1 MKKYVA
7 CATKLGV
14 DLAVCEFF
22 PQLEDNNLCD
32 DVATEEMTNTSST
45 QMLSAIANFTTD
57 SDPHFSKTVCSAK
70 EKSINEVAF
79 LNSYRSIIILILCAT
94 FMREISL
101 EVTGIL
107 PNLLT
112 SLSGG
117 TPLVVTGM
125 YSYLTVCTSEKN
137 RTFRFACAAVVIAT
151 IPIGANFFS
160 GFLFKSLGFVKLCLL
175 CIVTDSIGLMY
186 GLFVLKEPTEIS
198 DNSAV
203 QEKESRPNQNGGTSN
218 ESWRKLFDF
227 TLVIDCIQVLT
238 RKRNFNLRLIVI
250 LTVVVYF
257 INYGSLGDAE
267 SAAILAYLRF
277 NWITNLGTWI
287 SYDLATTLLG
297 TLLAMGVLSKRFGV
311 SDFLIC
317 VFSVCFTLVGKPI
330 MAYAVSA
337 VKPHLYY
344 VATSIDV
351 FEGSKTVAIRSIVS
365 KLVEQ
370 HEIVRTFTVYEC
382 GDSLIG
388 TNADDCMLHG
398 HWKQST
404 QHIGTTGTTVSHEK
418 LNRESFDLIVLQQ

>member
-1 MKKYVA
+1 
-7 CATKLGV
+7 
-14 DLAVCEFF
+14 
-22 PQLEDNNLCD
+22 
-32 DVATEEMTNTSST
+32 
-45 QMLSAIANFTTD
+45 
-57 SDPHFSKTVCSAK
+57 
-70 EKSINEVAF
+70 
-79 LNSYRSIIILILCAT
+79 
-94 FMREISL
+94 
-101 EVTGIL
+101 
-107 PNLLT
+107 
-112 SLSGG
+112 
-117 TPLVVTGM
+117 M

-186 GLFVLKEPTEIS
+186 GLFILKEPTEIS
-198 DNSAV
+198 DNTTV
-203 QEKESRPNQNGGTSN
+203 QEKESRSDQNGGTLN

-370 HEIVRTFTVYEC
+370 HEIGKMLAIIGIVDSMQVVIYPTLYSTVYLKTQDFFLGSVFLLSEAFLLV
-382 GDSLIG
+382 SLG
-388 TNADDCMLHG
+388 FYM
-398 HWKQST
+398 
-404 QHIGTTGTTVSHEK
+404 
-418 LNRESFDLIVLQQ
+418 